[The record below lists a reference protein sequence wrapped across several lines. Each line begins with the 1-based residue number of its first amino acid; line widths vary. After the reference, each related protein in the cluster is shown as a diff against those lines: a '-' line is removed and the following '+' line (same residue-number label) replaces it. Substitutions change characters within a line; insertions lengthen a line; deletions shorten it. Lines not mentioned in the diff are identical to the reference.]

1 MNRQIYK
8 ERKKIKLLINE
19 PHWIIDLIVPPN
31 AQVFRWDMYYRSFE
45 FNWFKEPY
53 GELMW
58 QNQFEIEIPLY
69 VAAGK
74 KICFLIIFERKLK
87 SNLTPKGILF

>member
-19 PHWIIDLIVPPN
+19 PYWIIDLIVPPN

-53 GELMW
+53 GELIW
-58 QNQFEIEIPLY
+58 QNQLEIPLH
-69 VAAGK
+69 VATGK
-74 KICFLIIFERKLK
+74 KICLLIFFETKQI

>member
-31 AQVFRWDMYYRSFE
+31 AQVFRWDMYYRRFE

-58 QNQFEIEIPLY
+58 QNQFEI
-69 VAAGK
+69 AGK
-74 KICFLIIFERKLK
+74 KICLLIFFETKQK

>member
-1 MNRQIYK
+1 
-8 ERKKIKLLINE
+8 
-19 PHWIIDLIVPPN
+19 
-31 AQVFRWDMYYRSFE
+31 
-45 FNWFKEPY
+45 
-53 GELMW
+53 MW

-74 KICFLIIFERKLK
+74 KIGLLIFFETKQK